1 MKKPKK
7 LPKDVRKKVT
17 TQVRSNWQ
25 FIHHL
30 GSSYML
36 MGVNIVTMFILTP
49 ILFSHLGKEGY
60 GIWIALTA
68 VAAYFSLSNF
78 GFTQTFLIELIKNK
92 DNPKKAN
99 RLINTAFFSLMMFLV
114 VTLPPFLLVQYNIGP
129 WFKIT
134 EGFVPDA
141 QRAFVIVYG
150 IFILNFLGSVFQ
162 QVIFGFGKLTQ
173 RNLIEALRVL
183 LNFGLTLL
191 VIQTY
196 KGLMP
201 VLIINFLTTLIYLAA
216 AVVLAYKQVRFKI
229 HLGHFHKP
237 TFNRFLVPSMH
248 FFILGMSSQ
257 IILYSDSI
265 LISTLSGVSA
275 VAFYAITFRIPDQC
289 QRLIFKISDVK
300 IPKITLLHSQGRY
313 FELMLLHNRLFW
325 LTVAIAF
332 PVAAVLILAGP
343 WVIET
348 WMRQQFEVDFWL
360 VVIFT
365 SSMVTQVLIHVEG
378 VFIQSMELH
387 KKMAWFTLAGAAFHI
402 LLAILLHHFIG
413 LRGIALSF
421 LISQTIVG
429 LSVVGQLYSFIGQ
442 NLGEGR
448 SFSFFKLRN
457 AGRWTL
463 ETSDPKAH

>member
-1 MKKPKK
+1 M
-7 LPKDVRKKVT
+7 RTKVT
-17 TQVRSNWQ
+17 TRVRSNWQ

-30 GSSYML
+30 GSSYIL
-36 MGVNIVTMFILTP
+36 MGINILTMIILTP
-49 ILFSHLGKEGY
+49 LLLTHLGKEGY
-60 GIWIALTA
+60 GIWITLTA
-68 VAAYFSLSNF
+68 VVAYFSLSNF

-92 DNPKKAN
+92 GNERKAN
-99 RLINTAFFSLMMFLV
+99 RLINTAFFSLLLFLV
-114 VTLPPFLLVQYNIGP
+114 VTLPPFFLVQYNIGP
-129 WFKIT
+129 WFKLT
-134 EGFVPDA
+134 ESFVPDA
-141 QRAFVIVYG
+141 QRAFAIVYG

-173 RNLIEALRVL
+173 RNLMEALKL
-183 LNFGLTLL
+183 ILNFGLTLL

-196 KGLMP
+196 EGLMP
-201 VLIINFLTTLIYLAA
+201 VLLVNFLTTLLYMAA
-216 AVVLAYKQVRFKI
+216 SVALAYKQVRFKI

-248 FFILGMSSQ
+248 FFVLGMSSQ

-300 IPKITLLHSQGRY
+300 IPKITFLRSQGRY
-313 FELMLLHNRLFW
+313 FELMLLHNRLLW
-325 LTVAIAF
+325 LTVAIAL
-332 PVAAVLILAGP
+332 PVAGLLILAGP

-348 WMRQQFEVDFWL
+348 WMSQRFEVDFWL
-360 VVIFT
+360 LVIFT

-421 LISQTIVG
+421 LVSQTIVG
-429 LSVVGQLYSFIGQ
+429 LSIVGQLHSFIGQ

-463 ETSDPKAH
+463 ENSGSKGL